1 MAVRFVQR
9 NHVRETQ
16 RKRLKHHD
24 AKIARQRTLGWK
36 NKAGKV
42 EEFDEDGGDDGV
54 AAGAGRTH
62 QVHVEEFLATLPSLH
77 RRDQAREFFQLSR
90 ALVALQAGAYTRSPF
105 SSI

>member
-42 EEFDEDGGDDGV
+42 EEFDEDGGDDGAP
-54 AAGAGRTH
+54 AAGRG
-62 QVHVEEFLATLPSLH
+62 LH
-77 RRDQAREFFQLSR
+77 SS
-90 ALVALQAGAYTRSPF
+90 TF
-105 SSI
+105 SST